1 MYNPYRE
8 NNEVRVSIPWDTNTA
23 KGFGITLAMLF
34 IFLLIVSQFH
44 FEPPTAYP
52 RYKVERV
59 PLELINLG
67 DGDGTGISKGNLSKE
82 GETHKGKQPAS
93 NLHDA
98 SIAAKTKY
106 SGKAPD
112 DNPEDAGNLKP
123 VNILESNEKNKE
135 SEKGSDRKNVGGPDG
150 SESGTGLGEIGSGP
164 GKGLGFG
171 EIEWGGG
178 GSRTVL
184 HKKLPK
190 YPEGVNTA
198 AKIRIRFTVSK
209 NGNVTNMIPLQK
221 GHPVLENA
229 AMEALKQ
236 WRFNPLKEDKEMYGI
251 ITFTF
256 TLS

>member
-1 MYNPYRE
+1 MYSPYRDNKE
-8 NNEVRVSIPWDTNTA
+8 FRVNIPWDPNTA
-23 KGFGITLAMLF
+23 KGFTITLSLLAV
-34 IFLLIVSQFH
+34 FLLLLAQFH
-44 FEPPTAYP
+44 YEPAIYT
-52 RYKVERV
+52 RYKVERI

-67 DGDGTGISKGNLSKE
+67 DGDGTGVSKGNLAKE
-82 GETHKGKQPAS
+82 GALHKGKEPQT

-98 SIAAKTKY
+98 SIAAKTRQ
-106 SGKAPD
+106 SGKAPV

-123 VNILESNEKNKE
+123 VNVLDSKDNNKN
-135 SEKGSDRKNVGGPDG
+135 SEKGSDRYNIGSKDG
-150 SESGTGLGEIGSGP
+150 SEFGTGLGDTGSGP
-164 GKGLGFG
+164 GKGMGFG
-171 EIEWGGG
+171 DIEWGGG

-190 YPEGVNTA
+190 YPDGVNTA
-198 AKIRIRFTVSK
+198 AKIRIRFTVSQ
-209 NGNVTNMIPLQK
+209 NGNVTRMIPLQK

-256 TLS
+256 KLS

>member
-1 MYNPYRE
+1 MYSPYSDNRE
-8 NNEVRVSIPWDTNTA
+8 FRVSIPWDPNTA
-23 KGFGITLAMLF
+23 KGFGITLSMLLVF
-34 IFLLIVSQFH
+34 ILIMSQFH
-44 FEPPTAYP
+44 YEPPKYT

-67 DGDGTGISKGNLSKE
+67 DGDGTGVSKGNLAKE
-82 GETHKGKQPAS
+82 GATHKGKQPQS

-98 SIAAKTKY
+98 EIAAKTKY

-112 DNPEDAGNLKP
+112 DDPEDSGNLIP
-123 VNILESNEKNKE
+123 VDALASNDKNKN
-135 SEKGSDRKNVGGPDG
+135 SNKGSDRSNVGSSDG
-150 SESGTGLGEIGSGP
+150 EEFGTGLGDSGSGP
-164 GKGLGFG
+164 GKGMGFG
-171 EIEWGGG
+171 DIEWGGG

-190 YPEGVNTA
+190 YPDGVNTA
-198 AKIRIRFTVSK
+198 AKIRIRFTVSA
-209 NGNVTNMIPLQK
+209 NGNVTKMIPLQK
-221 GHPVLENA
+221 GHPTLENA